1 MGNTSIKAKLSSE
14 TEDFLLRNT
23 KFDKSTIK
31 VRFTFVFL
39 HMKMTYESGLVLGF
53 QERMSLRDGTVLVQV
68 HPEEHLLHL
77 HHSALHT
84 QHLVDT
90 LDHPWNMFC

>member
-1 MGNTSIKAKLSSE
+1 MGNKSIKAKLSSE

-39 HMKMTYESGLVLGF
+39 HMKMIHESGLVLGF
-53 QERMSLRDGTVLVQV
+53 QERMSLWSAHTGDVCQHVQPGV
-68 HPEEHLLHL
+68 PPGQRGAVQR
-77 HHSALHT
+77 SRI
-84 QHLVDT
+84 
-90 LDHPWNMFC
+90 

>member
-39 HMKMTYESGLVLGF
+39 HVKMTFESGLVLGF
-53 QERMSLRDGTVLVQV
+53 QERMSLRSAHTGDVCQHVQPGV
-68 HPEEHLLHL
+68 PPGKRGAVQC
-77 HHSALHT
+77 SRI
-84 QHLVDT
+84 
-90 LDHPWNMFC
+90 

>member
-1 MGNTSIKAKLSSE
+1 MGNKSIKAKLSSE

-39 HMKMTYESGLVLGF
+39 HMKLKMTHESGLVLGF
-53 QERMSLRDGTVLVQV
+53 QERMSLRSAHTGDVCQHVQPGV
-68 HPEEHLLHL
+68 PPGQRGAVQR
-77 HHSALHT
+77 SRI
-84 QHLVDT
+84 
-90 LDHPWNMFC
+90 